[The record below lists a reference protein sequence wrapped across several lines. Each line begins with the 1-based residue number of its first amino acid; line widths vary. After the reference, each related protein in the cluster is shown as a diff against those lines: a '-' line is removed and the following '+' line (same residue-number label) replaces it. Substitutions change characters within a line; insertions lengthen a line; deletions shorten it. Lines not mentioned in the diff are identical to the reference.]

1 MFGINVNN
9 NDELSG
15 IISKTKDLRVLFVE
29 KDKVVRKSALKIFNQ
44 FFNDIVI
51 VSNGKKG
58 SEEFLESRKPE
69 NRYFDIII
77 SDIDM
82 PKLSG
87 IELAKKI
94 RSINYSVPILF
105 FVFPDEIHNF
115 IDIIDLRVNGFLSKP
130 LNFDKFIF
138 YIKRIL
144 EVNEARNIQNYKQ
157 RNILDTIDQNVIFT
171 KTDLKGIITHA
182 SEAFCEISG
191 YTKDELVG
199 QPHNIVRHPDMP
211 METFMYI
218 WSIIPSGEVWSG
230 DIKNLKKDGS
240 HYWVHATITPEY
252 DYEENHIGYISV
264 RKDIELQK
272 EVEILNASLEMKIED
287 RTKKMEI
294 AKKEAELIMKSILI
308 PVLITS
314 VNSRKIL
321 YANKYASHQY
331 EMPLDKIIGM
341 DMDDLYSTE
350 GQNVHLI
357 HQMKTQGY
365 IDNVEET
372 FQTHT
377 GRFFTALLSVV
388 PIRYNN
394 EDCYIGMVTDI
405 TKQKDAEAEVR
416 AIQKHT
422 RESIEYAS
430 LIQGALIPE
439 DVLFQQYFKDYF
451 VMWHPK
457 DIVGGDIY
465 LFEELRHNDECLL
478 MFIDCTGHGVPGA
491 FVTMLVKA
499 VERQVIAEIM
509 NDELMDVSPSW
520 IMAYFNRN
528 IKKLLKQETADSVSN
543 AGWDGGIIYYNKKT
557 QILKFAGAET
567 PLFYIDENKEFKTI
581 KGNRYSVGYKKCDP
595 NYKYKETII
604 EVKEGMKFYCTTDG
618 YLDQNGGE
626 KDFPFGKKRF
636 GNIIQTHHND
646 IMSEQKE
653 IFIKEMFEYESMIKN
668 NDRNDDMTVIAFE
681 IQKALETP
689 DIILEYE
696 GILTQGIITHSIDV
710 IESNIENMGMTGK
723 ISTLAIELL
732 QNMMNYS
739 KSHDLNCKDIKPAG
753 FIKITKDKDDI
764 YSVQSRNIVS
774 LEDKEKI
781 EPKLIEIQSLDAS
794 GIKKRYRELR
804 KSGENTHDK
813 GGGIGFYEIAKL
825 TTSIEYKFRIINE
838 EKYNF
843 EFKAIVQSRRKNS

>member
-1 MFGINVNN
+1 M
-9 NDELSG
+9 DENEELDS
-15 IISKTKDLRVLFVE
+15 IISKTRKLRVLFIE
-29 KDKVVRKSALKIFNQ
+29 KNKEMRKATLEIFES
-44 FFNDIVI
+44 FFDEIVTAQ
-51 VSNGKKG
+51 NGEKG
-58 SEEFLESRKPE
+58 FDRFLESRQKG
-69 NRYFDIII
+69 NKYFDIII
-77 SDIDM
+77 TDIDM
-82 PKLSG
+82 PKLNG
-87 IELAKKI
+87 IDMAKKI
-94 RSINYSVPILF
+94 RNINYSVPILF
-105 FVFPDEIHNF
+105 FTSPEKIHDF
-115 IDIIDLRVNGFLSKP
+115 VDILDLRINGFLNRP
-130 LNFDKFIF
+130 LEINKFIF
-138 YIKRIL
+138 YLKRIL
-144 EVNEARNIQNYKQ
+144 ETIEARNIQNYKQ
-157 RNILDTIDQNVIFT
+157 KNIVNTIDQNVIFS

-182 SEAFCEISG
+182 SEAFCKISG
-191 YTKDELVG
+191 YTKEELIG
-199 QPHNIVRHPDMP
+199 NPHNMVRHPDMP
-211 METFMYI
+211 METFMYL
-218 WSIIPSGEVWSG
+218 WSVIPTGETWSG

-240 HYWVHATITPEY
+240 HYWVNATITPEY
-252 DYEENHIGYISV
+252 DYNGNHIGYLAI

-331 EMPLDKIIGM
+331 EMPLETIIGM

-350 GQNVHLI
+350 GQNVHLV

-377 GRFFTALLSVV
+377 GKFFTALLSVV

-405 TKQKDAEAEVR
+405 TKQKDAEEKVK

-439 DVLFQQYFKDYF
+439 SNLFKEYFKDSF
-451 VMWHPK
+451 VLWHPK

-465 LFEELRHNDECLL
+465 LFEGLRHKNECLL

-499 VERQVIAEIM
+499 VERQVVAEIM
-509 NDELMDVSPSW
+509 NDKDMIVSPGW
-520 IMAYFNRN
+520 IMAYFNRTL
-528 IKKLLKQETADSVSN
+528 KKLLRQENKESVSN
-543 AGWDGGIIYYNKKT
+543 AGWDGGIIYYNKET

-567 PLFYIDENKEFKTI
+567 PLFYLDVDGTFNTV
-581 KGNRYSVGYKKCDP
+581 KGNRYSVGYKKCDM
-595 NYKYKETII
+595 NYEYKETVI

-636 GNIIQTHHND
+636 GNII
-646 IMSEQKE
+646 KE
-653 IFIKEMFEYESMIKN
+653 YHQESMADQREVFLYEMAEYENMIEN

-681 IQKALETP
+681 INKAAKVE
-689 DIILEYE
+689 DIILEYD
-696 GILTQGIITHSIDV
+696 GILTQGIISHNMDLIEHSV
-710 IESNIENMGMTGK
+710 ENMGMMGK
-723 ISTLAIELL
+723 ISTLTVELT

-739 KSHDLNCKDIKPAG
+739 KSLDLNCRDIRPAG
-753 FIKITKDKDDI
+753 FIKIIKENDN
-764 YSVQSRNIVS
+764 YLVESRNIISV
-774 LEDKEKI
+774 EDKNKI
-781 EPKLIEIQSLDAS
+781 EPKLLEIQSLDAS

-804 KSGENTHDK
+804 KSGENTHEK

-825 TTSIEYKFRIINE
+825 TNNIEFEFKIIND
-838 EKYNF
+838 EKYYF
-843 EFKAIVQSRRKNS
+843 YFKAIVQGRKSKKE

>member
-1 MFGINVNN
+1 ME
-9 NDELSG
+9 DSEELDS
-15 IISKTKDLRVLFVE
+15 IISKTKKLRVLFVE
-29 KDKVVRKSALKIFNQ
+29 KDKEMRRSTLEVFNR
-44 FFNDIVI
+44 FFDDIVTA
-51 VSNGKKG
+51 SNGKKG
-58 SEEFLESRKPE
+58 LEKFIDSREKG
-69 NRYFDIII
+69 NKYFDIII
-77 SDIDM
+77 TDIDM
-82 PKLSG
+82 PKLNG
-87 IELAKKI
+87 IDMAKSI
-94 RSINYSVPILF
+94 RNTNYSVPILF
-105 FVFPDEIHNF
+105 FTSPEGVHDFV
-115 IDIIDLRVNGFLSKP
+115 DIIDLRINGFLNRP
-130 LNFDKFIF
+130 LDLDKFIF
-138 YIKRIL
+138 YLKRIL
-144 EVNEARNIQNYKQ
+144 ETIDARNIQNYKQ
-157 RNILDTIDQNVIFT
+157 KSIIDTIDQNVIFS
-171 KTDLKGIITHA
+171 KTDLRGIITHA
-182 SEAFCEISG
+182 SKAFCEISG

-199 QPHNIVRHPDMP
+199 QPHNMVRHPDMP
-211 METFMYI
+211 METFMYL
-218 WSIIPSGEVWSG
+218 WSVIPTGETWSG

-240 HYWVHATITPEY
+240 HYWVNATITPEY
-252 DYEENHIGYISV
+252 DYEGNHIGYVAV

-314 VNSRKIL
+314 VRARKIL

-331 EMPLDKIIGM
+331 EMPLDQIIGM

-377 GRFFTALLSVV
+377 GKFFTALLSVV

-405 TKQKDAEAEVR
+405 TKQKDAEAKVR

-439 DVLFQQYFKDYF
+439 NSLFQQYFKDYF

-465 LFEELRHNDECLL
+465 LFEELRHDNECLL

-499 VERQVIAEIM
+499 VERQVVAEIM
-509 NDELMDVSPSW
+509 NDELMEVSPGW

-567 PLFYIDENKEFKTI
+567 PLFYMDENKEFKTI

-595 NYKYKETII
+595 NYEYKETVI

-626 KDFPFGKKRF
+626 KDFPFSKRRF
-636 GNIIQTHHND
+636 GNIIQEHHTKP
-646 IMSEQKE
+646 MLEQNS
-653 IFIKEMFEYESMIKN
+653 IFINEMSEYESMIPN

-681 IQKALETP
+681 INEAAKGE

-696 GILTQGIITHSIDV
+696 GALTQGIISHNMDM
-710 IESNIENMGMTGK
+710 IEHGIENIGMMGK
-723 ISTLAIELL
+723 VSTLAVELT

-739 KSHDLNCKDIKPAG
+739 KSIDLGCRDIRPAG
-753 FIKITKDKDDI
+753 FIKIVREDDK
-764 YSVQSRNIVS
+764 YLVRSRNIVS
-774 LEDKEKI
+774 VEDKEKV
-781 EPKLIEIQSLDAS
+781 EPKLLEIQSLDAS

-804 KSGENTHDK
+804 KSGENTHEK

-825 TTSIEYKFRIINE
+825 TKRIE
-838 EKYNF
+838 F
-843 EFKAIVQSRRKNS
+843 EFKMINKEKYYFHFEAVVEPRERKKE